1 MNGRLIFKLALALS
15 LFGSTTAEPV
25 AASPACPQIQGSSAW
40 TNCSGSKTF
49 LGGTYT
55 GQWLNDRPAGEGK
68 LQLPDGRVFTGVWR
82 NGKLEGAGSSV
93 WPDGQRYDG
102 NFRAGDMHGQGTWSW
117 PDGQQFVGEWREDKM
132 HGLGIWYR
140 ADGNILTSG
149 LWTDG
154 RLSVSKPL
162 DTSAFPYR
170 RDLIV
175 TKRKVEKKN
184 EKTSTGVVAATRKA
198 EQIKT
203 ESASLE
209 AAAETERIAKDKLDQ
224 EIRQREDRVAEQMRM
239 LAEFK
244 KAQDDRREAERRLE
258 ELKAVEQRAEQERRA
273 LAAAQAAEVSI
284 RPVKAAEKRVALVV
298 GNSNYRLGRLRNP
311 RNDADDVSQVLRE
324 KGFKIIDLRDA
335 TYEQMWSAVRQFG
348 DDLLGADVGLVYYS
362 GHGIESRGANY
373 LIPVDAD
380 IRQED
385 ELQFKS
391 LNLGVVMEKMA
402 TAAKS
407 INILI
412 VDACRNNEFSRSF
425 RSSSRGLAAVEA
437 PVGTLV
443 AYSTSPG
450 KVAEDG
456 EGRNSPYTKH
466 LVRVIK
472 ESKLPVESVFKEVR
486 KAVVS
491 ETKGA
496 QTPWENTSLSG
507 DFFFS
512 Y

>member
-1 MNGRLIFKLALALS
+1 MNGRMAFKLAIPLLLSVFAVSKALAA
-15 LFGSTTAEPV
+15 T
-25 AASPACPQIQGSSAW
+25 PACASSPGSSAW
-40 TNCSGSKTF
+40 SNCSGSKAF

-55 GQWLNDRPAGEGK
+55 GEWLNDRPAGEGK
-68 LQLPDGRVFTGVWR
+68 LLLPDGRVFTGFWR
-82 NGKLEGAGSSV
+82 NGKLEGAGSSI

-102 NFRAGDMHGQGTWSW
+102 NFRAGDMQGQGTWSW

-132 HGLGIWYR
+132 HGPGIWYR
-140 ADGNILTSG
+140 ADGNVLASG
-149 LWTDG
+149 VWADG
-154 RLSVSKPL
+154 RLSAARPL
-162 DTSAFPYR
+162 DKNAFPYR
-170 RDLIV
+170 KNLIV
-175 TKRKVEKKN
+175 NTRQAAKKAP
-184 EKTSTGVVAATRKA
+184 VLAATRKPA
-198 EQIKT
+198 QSKPD
-203 ESASLE
+203 SASLE
-209 AAAETERIAKDKLDQ
+209 AAAEAERLAKDKLDQ

-258 ELKAVEQRAEQERRA
+258 ELKSVEQRAEQERRA